1 MSYEN
6 VPRVLSYKSCLDS
19 CTEDDHEKITAV
31 LEILSNFPM
40 TFELLVETR
49 IGKSVTNAYK
59 RCRSCE
65 VLAKSLNNR
74 WKRIVKKAFEH
85 PENFYNAKKYIED
98 QKATQTYKNNEK
110 NLTKPSH

>member
-1 MSYEN
+1 MSIFSMSYEN

-40 TFELLVETR
+40 TYEILVETG

-59 RCRSCE
+59 KCRSCE
-65 VLAKSLNNR
+65 VLAKSLINK
-74 WKRIVKKAFEH
+74 WKKIVKKAFEV
-85 PENFYNAKKYIED
+85 
-98 QKATQTYKNNEK
+98 QK
-110 NLTKPSH
+110 NLNDAK